1 MIVVTGVVLLFIM
14 FVLYKVAGSTQESAD
29 NTTSEAFE
37 EVAKARLAV
46 FSIVVNHFQVGLL
59 FLSFKMDFPKIALDF
74 LGWLAIPFSFNFAQ
88 VCATCF
94 CYYFFPS
101 PPNSFGWH
109 VAHPSMRLPQCA

>member
-29 NTTSEAFE
+29 NTTSSLE

>member
-14 FVLYKVAGSTQESAD
+14 FVLYKVAGSTHESSD
-29 NTTSEAFE
+29 NEAAE

-59 FLSFKMDFPKIALDF
+59 FLSFTMDFPKIALDV

-88 VCATCF
+88 VCATF
-94 CYYFFPS
+94 VIVFPFA
-101 PPNSFGWH
+101 PKLI
-109 VAHPSMRLPQCA
+109 RLA

>member
-14 FVLYKVAGSTQESAD
+14 FVLYKVAGSTHESSD
-29 NTTSEAFE
+29 NTTSSQEAAE

-59 FLSFKMDFPKIALDF
+59 FLSFTMDFPKIALDV

-88 VCATCF
+88 VCATF
-94 CYYFFPS
+94 VIVFPFA
-101 PPNSFGWH
+101 PKLI
-109 VAHPSMRLPQCA
+109 RLA